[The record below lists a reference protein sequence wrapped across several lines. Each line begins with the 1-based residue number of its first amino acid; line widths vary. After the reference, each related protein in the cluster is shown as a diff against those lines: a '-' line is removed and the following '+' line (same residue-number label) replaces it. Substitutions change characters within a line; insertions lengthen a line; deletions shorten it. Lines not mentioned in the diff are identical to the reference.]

1 MGVKVITIFFL
12 SSFCY
17 PHFLIRYPSP
27 FYRHPFVSFFLRPK
41 LYRGMPVGWYALWG
55 CMPCGIP
62 VGGYTC
68 GVVYLWGGMPCG
80 MPCGMPVGLTL
91 SVSFDTF
98 LLNVVFKVV
107 FNKDCTLTKSTCY
120 KAHKSH
126 KKVRNCD
133 LSWV

>member
-1 MGVKVITIFFL
+1 MGL
-12 SSFCY
+12 
-17 PHFLIRYPSP
+17 
-27 FYRHPFVSFFLRPK
+27 
-41 LYRGMPVGWYALWG
+41 YALW
-55 CMPCGIP
+55 
-62 VGGYTC
+62 YTC
-68 GVVYLWGGMPCG
+68 GVVYLWGC

-107 FNKDCTLTKSTCY
+107 FNKDCTSTKSTCY